1 VSADALPDGL
11 FQLIKAAVRAQILAM
26 AAPGSTPAQRV
37 AQITGASAGT
47 ISRWQ
52 GDAYG
57 ELPPLEVIF
66 QLEYLS
72 QKPIVSRALAQLSS
86 HRLTPI
92 ADDEAAGECLVADLV
107 KITGTAAQTAGE
119 LSTSLADGVVTPAEA
134 KRVLA
139 KAAEH
144 QDVLTGLTRKL
155 SVVANK

>member
-1 VSADALPDGL
+1 M
-11 FQLIKAAVRAQILAM
+11 IKAAVRAQFLAM
-26 AAPGSTPAQRV
+26 TAPGSTPAQRV

-92 ADDEAAGECLVADLV
+92 ADDEAERDCFVSDLV
-107 KITGTAAQTAGE
+107 ELTGTSSGVTAEMSAA
-119 LSTSLADGVVTPAEA
+119 LADGVVTPAEA

-139 KAAEH
+139 RMAPH
-144 QDVLTGLTRKL
+144 QDALTRVTRKL
-155 SVVANK
+155 STVAND